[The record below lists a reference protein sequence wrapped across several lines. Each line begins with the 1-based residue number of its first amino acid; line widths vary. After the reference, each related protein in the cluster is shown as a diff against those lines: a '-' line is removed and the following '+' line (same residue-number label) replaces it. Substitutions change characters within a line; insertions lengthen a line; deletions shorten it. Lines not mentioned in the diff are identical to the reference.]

1 MKKNIIFLFLV
12 QASNYLFPLLTLP
25 YLMRVLGVENFGL
38 MAMVQASIQY
48 AVIFIDYGFNFS
60 ATMLIARNKNNRNK
74 INEIYT
80 VTTISKLILFLI
92 VALIYLVYLSVFGSN
107 VYTELILWG
116 GIAAIG
122 TVIFPVWLFQGLEQM
137 KGIAINS
144 VVSKTVTLLLI
155 FIIVRKPEDTNL
167 AILSQ
172 SVGIFISA
180 IFACFYIYK
189 NNMAMFTKIKVRD
202 VLESLKYGFDLFL
215 SNITISFYTTL
226 NIIII
231 GYLGG
236 PALAGYFSAADKI
249 KTAALGMLSPVQQ
262 ALFPRVSTMVNE
274 GSSIQQILNSFGKKF
289 ILYGAVISLL
299 LMLIG
304 YPVSYIYFS
313 DEYRLSSNLLL
324 VMSPLPF
331 IVSIAVVFGQWWLI
345 TNDLTKIVRKIYIGV
360 SILHVIMAIV
370 LMKIFPNYGV
380 AFSIVI
386 TEIVVSLLFVK
397 VSLSK
402 KSPIK

>member
-25 YLMRVLGVENFGL
+25 YLMRVLGAENFGL

-60 ATMLIARNKNNRNK
+60 ATMLIARNKTNRKK

-80 VTTISKLILFLI
+80 VTTISKFILFLVI
-92 VALIYLVYLSVFGSN
+92 TLMYLGYLMVFGSN
-107 VYTELILWG
+107 TYTVLILWG

-155 FIIVRKPEDTNL
+155 FLIVHKSEDTKL

-180 IFACFYIYK
+180 VFACFYISK
-189 NNMAMFTKIKVRD
+189 HKMAKFTKIRIID
-202 VLESLKYGFDLFL
+202 VWESLKNGFDLFL

-236 PALAGYFSAADKI
+236 PSLAGYFSAADKI

-262 ALFPRVSTMVNE
+262 ALFPRVSTMVSE
-274 GSSIQQILNSFGKKF
+274 GSSIQKILNLYGKKF
-289 ILYGAVISLL
+289 MAYGAIISLL
-299 LMLIG
+299 LVLIG
-304 YPVSYIYFS
+304 YPVSFIYFS
-313 DEYRLSSNLLL
+313 DEYRLSSHLLL

-345 TNDLTKIVRKIYIGV
+345 TNERTGIVRKIYIGV
-360 SILHVIMAIV
+360 SILHVFMAVI
-370 LMKIFPNYGV
+370 LMNIFPNYGV
-380 AFSIVI
+380 AISIVI
-386 TEIVVSLLFVK
+386 TEIIVALLFINASIGK
-397 VSLSK
+397 NLRK
-402 KSPIK
+402 